1 MKMRVAIH
9 GKPFSLDDKSK
20 LEHFFEKLVS
30 CDFLPYLSEEFYS
43 ICAEAGLN
51 EVDKLGV
58 YQSKEDLNGV
68 EYAFSFGGDG
78 TLLDLLTHVAELEIP
93 IIGVN
98 MGRLG
103 FLATTSLENI
113 SEVVDSLCAKQY
125 EIDDRIL
132 LELKSDQNL
141 FNGENYALNDFTILK
156 RDTSS
161 MIKVKVII
169 DGIYLNTY
177 WSDGI
182 IISTPT
188 GSTGYSLSCGGPLVL
203 PQSNNFVITPV
214 SPHNLNARPLIV
226 SDHSEISFEIEA
238 RSENVLVSLD
248 SRSMVVPA
256 NVQIRVKKFKKSG
269 KLVKFKDYN
278 QFETM
283 RNKLNWGIDYRNW

>member
-1 MKMRVAIH
+1 MLVAVH
-9 GKPFSLDDKSK
+9 GKPFSAEDKPKLNSFFKK
-20 LEHFFEKLVS
+20 LEYCGFKSL
-30 CDFLPYLSEEFYS
+30 LSEEFYA
-43 ICAEAGLN
+43 ICI
-51 EVDKLGV
+51 DKNLEELEKVNV
-58 YQSKEDLNGV
+58 YQSKSDLADV
-68 EYAFSFGGDG
+68 KFAFSLGGDG

-103 FLATTSLENI
+103 FLATTSLDNI
-113 SEVVDSLCAKQY
+113 IKAIDALVVNEF
-125 EIDDRIL
+125 EIDNRIMIQM
-132 LELKSDQNL
+132 ESDQSL
-141 FNGENYALNDFTILK
+141 FKDENFALNDFAILK

-169 DGIYLNTY
+169 DGVYLNTY

-238 RSENVLVSLD
+238 RSDNVLVSLD
-248 SRSMVVPA
+248 SRSIVVPA
-256 NVQIRVKKFKKSG
+256 NVKLKVKKFSKLG
-269 KLVKFKDYN
+269 KLIKFNDYN

>member
-1 MKMRVAIH
+1 MLVAVH
-9 GKPFSLDDKSK
+9 GKPFSAEDKPK
-20 LEHFFEKLVS
+20 LNSFFTKLAS
-30 CDFLPYLSEEFYS
+30 SGFEPLLSEEFYA
-43 ICAEAGLN
+43 ICTDETLFELDN
-51 EVDKLGV
+51 VNV
-58 YQSKEDLNGV
+58 YQSKSDLKEV
-68 EYAFSFGGDG
+68 KFAFSFGGDG

-93 IIGVN
+93 VIGVN

-103 FLATTSLENI
+103 FLATTSLDNI
-113 SEVVDSLCAKQY
+113 CKAVDALAVNQF
-125 EIDDRIL
+125 EIDNRIMIQM
-132 LELKSDQNL
+132 ESDQNL
-141 FNGENYALNDFTILK
+141 FNEENFALNDFTILK

-169 DGIYLNTY
+169 DGVYLNTY

-238 RSENVLVSLD
+238 RSNNVLISLD
-248 SRSMVVPA
+248 SRSIVVPA
-256 NVQIRVKKFKKSG
+256 NVKIKVKKFSKLG
-269 KLVKFKDYN
+269 KLIKFNDYN

>member
-1 MKMRVAIH
+1 VQVAIH
-9 GKPFSLDDKSK
+9 GKPFGEEEKLK
-20 LEHFFEKLVS
+20 LEHFFVKLKA
-30 CDFLPYLSEEFYS
+30 CNFTPLLSEEFYT
-43 ICAEAGLN
+43 ICVEADLEKAHKMN
-51 EVDKLGV
+51 V
-58 YQSKEDLNGV
+58 YQSKEALEGV
-68 EYAFSFGGDG
+68 KYAFSFGGDG

-93 IIGVN
+93 IVGVN

-113 SEVVDSLCAKQY
+113 AEAVDSIYKNDF
-125 EIDDRIL
+125 EIDNRIL
-132 LELKSDQNL
+132 LQMDSDQNL
-141 FNGENYALNDFTILK
+141 FNGENFALNDFALLK

-161 MIKVKVII
+161 MIRVKVLV
-169 DGIYLNTY
+169 DGVYLNTY
-177 WSDGI
+177 WADGI

-238 RSENVLVSLD
+238 RSDNVLISLD

-256 NVQIRVKKFKKSG
+256 NVQIKVKRFNKSG
-269 KLVKFKDYN
+269 KLIKFRDYN

-283 RNKLNWGIDYRNW
+283 RNKLNWGIDYRN

>member
-1 MKMRVAIH
+1 MHVAIH
-9 GKPFSLDDKSK
+9 GKPFSLDDKPR
-20 LEHFFEKLVS
+20 LEYFFEKLKS
-30 CDFLPYLSEEFYS
+30 CGFLPYLSEEFYG
-43 ICAEAGLN
+43 ICVYENLKGIDSVA
-51 EVDKLGV
+51 V
-58 YQSKEDLNGV
+58 YQSKEELKSV
-68 EYAFSFGGDG
+68 KYAFSFGGDG

-93 IIGVN
+93 IVGIN

-103 FLATTSLENI
+103 FLATTSLAKIAEA
-113 SEVVDSLCAKQY
+113 VDSLCRKEY
-125 EIDDRIL
+125 EIDNRIL
-132 LELKSDQNL
+132 LQLESDQNI
-141 FNGENYALNDFTILK
+141 FNGENFALNDFAILK

-161 MIKVKVII
+161 MINVKVII
-169 DGIYLNTY
+169 DGVYLNTY
-177 WSDGI
+177 WADGI

-238 RSENVLVSLD
+238 RSDNVLVSLD
-248 SRSMVVPA
+248 SRSMVVPT
-256 NVQIRVKKFKKSG
+256 NVHIKVKKFKKSG

>member
-1 MKMRVAIH
+1 MQVAIH
-9 GKPFSLDDKSK
+9 GKPFGKEEKLK
-20 LEHFFEKLVS
+20 LEHFFVKLKA
-30 CDFLPYLSEEFYS
+30 CNFTPLISEEFYA
-43 ICAEAGLN
+43 ICVEANLEN
-51 EVDKLGV
+51 AHKINV
-58 YQSKEDLNGV
+58 YQSKKALEDV
-68 EYAFSFGGDG
+68 KYAFSFGGDG

-113 SEVVDSLCAKQY
+113 AEAVDSIYKNNF
-125 EIDDRIL
+125 EIDNRIL
-132 LELKSDQNL
+132 LQMNSDQNL
-141 FNGENYALNDFTILK
+141 FNGENFALNDFALLK

-161 MIKVKVII
+161 MIRVKVLV
-169 DGIYLNTY
+169 DGVYLNTY
-177 WSDGI
+177 WADGI

-238 RSENVLVSLD
+238 RSDNVLVSLD
-248 SRSMVVPA
+248 SRSMVVPT
-256 NVQIRVKKFKKSG
+256 NVQIKVKKFNKSG
-269 KLVKFKDYN
+269 KLIKFKDYN

-283 RNKLNWGIDYRNW
+283 RNKLNWGIDYRN